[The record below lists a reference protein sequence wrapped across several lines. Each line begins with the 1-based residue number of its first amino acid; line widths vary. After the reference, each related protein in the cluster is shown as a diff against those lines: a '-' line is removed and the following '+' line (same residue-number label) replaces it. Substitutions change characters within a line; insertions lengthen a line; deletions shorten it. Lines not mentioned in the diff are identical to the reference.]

1 MGDDFTRLPD
11 LAARSLGGGVVAAND
26 ELFAEREN
34 LIKPEAPAYSTY
46 TFGHKG
52 QVYDG
57 WETRRRREPG
67 HDWAIARL
75 GAAGVVRGVVVDT
88 AFFKGNYPPEVSVEG
103 TGVEGYPS
111 PAELQEAEW
120 VTLVPRSAVKGDA
133 QNLFPV
139 QAPQRVTHAR
149 LSIYPD
155 GGVARLRVHGEVVPD
170 PRFLATGTIDLA
182 ALVNGGVVTGCSNM
196 FYSSPTNLISPGEAR
211 VMGEGWETAR
221 RRDDG
226 NDWVEFRLA
235 GPGVVRL
242 AEIDTR
248 YFVGNAP
255 GWASLRGRDARTADP
270 GDPGA
275 WTELLGRTRL
285 QPDTRHLFRLPATA
299 EVTDVRLDVF
309 PDGGLARVRLYG
321 DLSVQGLAELGLRW
335 LNSVPAAQAGQL
347 LASCCASRA
356 WVERMAAGRPYADLD
371 ALLEA
376 SDRAIREL
384 GRDDLAEALSGH
396 PRIGQRAAG
405 ASTEAT
411 WSRQEQASVADADA
425 EVRAALVEGNRAY
438 EQRFGHVFLVRAG
451 GRSARELLAALR
463 QRLGNDPDTEWGVVA
478 EELGEITRLRL
489 ERLLRP

>member
-1 MGDDFTRLPD
+1 MGDDDFTRLPD
-11 LAARSLGGGVVAAND
+11 LASRRLGGSVVHAND

-67 HDWAIARL
+67 HDQAIVRL
-75 GAAGVVRGVVVDT
+75 GVAGVVRGVVVDT

-120 VTLVPRSAVKGDA
+120 LPLVPRSPVKGDA
-133 QNLFPV
+133 QNPFPV
-139 QAPQRVTHAR
+139 AAPERCTHVR

-155 GGVARLRVHGEVVPD
+155 GGVARLRVHGRAVPD
-170 PRFLATGTIDLA
+170 PRFLTSGTIDLA
-182 ALVNGGVVTGCSNM
+182 ALVNGGMVTGCSNM

-226 NDWVEFRLA
+226 NDWVELALA

-255 GWASLRGRDARTADP
+255 GWASLRGRGGP
-270 GDPGA
+270 GDPGDWA
-275 WTELLGRTRL
+275 ELLGRTRL
-285 QPDTRHLFRLPATA
+285 QPDTRHLFRLPDGP
-299 EVTDVRLDVF
+299 EVAAVRLDVF

-321 DLSVQGLAELGLRW
+321 DLSPEGLAALGLGW
-335 LNSVPAAQAGQL
+335 LNSLPAAQAGQL
-347 LASCCASRA
+347 LQSCCAARA
-356 WVERMAAGRPYADLD
+356 WVGRVAAGRPYGDLD
-371 ALLEA
+371 ALGAA
-376 SDRAIREL
+376 SDEAVRAL
-384 GRDDLAEALSGH
+384 DSGGLAEALAAH

-405 ASTEAT
+405 DSTEAA
-411 WSRQEQASVADADA
+411 WSRREQAGAAGADA
-425 EVRAALVEGNRAY
+425 EVRAALQEGNRAY
-438 EQRFGHVFLVRAG
+438 EERFGHVFLVSAS
-451 GRSARELLAALR
+451 GRSAGELLAALR
-463 QRLGNDPDTEWGVVA
+463 DRLGNDPDTEWGVVA
-478 EELGEITRLRL
+478 GELAAINRLRL
-489 ERLLRP
+489 RRLLEP